1 MMKNVMF
8 LRLENLLYLQINNK
22 KQIRSKLLILTL
34 VVNQNNPS
42 YRLFIIK
49 VMDKCKFHNSD
60 WLIQTFTTKLIIYIK
75 IKIKQPKLIQVMI
88 MLDMEEDQFWV
99 WKMQLKSLRGRGVSI
114 NNKLTWNLILPA
126 HLRITLLS
134 NNK

>member
-22 KQIRSKLLILTL
+22 KQIHSKLLILTL

-42 YRLFIIK
+42 YRHFIIK
-49 VMDKCKFHNSD
+49 DMGKCKFHNLD

-88 MLDMEEDQFWV
+88 MLVMEEDQFWV
-99 WKMQLKSLRGRGVSI
+99 SKMQLKSLRGRGVSI
-114 NNKLTWNLILPA
+114 NNKLTWNLTLPA
-126 HLRITLLS
+126 HLSLTLLS